1 MFELQLYELYQLNKL
16 YELKRMGY
24 ELFISMRYLLAKR
37 KEKFIS
43 LISLISILGVA
54 VGVMALI
61 VVLSVMGGFRHDLR
75 EKIIGTNAHI
85 IIEREG
91 GMENSPAIIDRVL
104 GLDYVVAASPFIV
117 GETMIR
123 YQDRVKGVLFKGID
137 PEREVKVTKLSE
149 YIVKGDLDFKEEG
162 VILGKELAQSLG
174 AYPGDRVS
182 LVSPTTSKV
191 HHFIVEGI
199 FNSGMYEYDM
209 NLVFGRLS
217 SAQRLFNVEGLVSS
231 IGLKLD
237 NVYQAE
243 RVKRQIQEML
253 GFPYWVRSWMD
264 INRSLFSALRLEKT
278 VMFIILSLIVIVAC
292 FNIVST
298 LIMVVMDKTKDIGI
312 LKSIGATNKSIKKI
326 FASCGF
332 IIGLMGTALGAGV
345 GFLLCYLLKT
355 YRLIKL
361 PADIYYIDRL
371 PVRVEW
377 TDSLIIILAAI
388 MISWVATLYPARQA
402 ARLSPVEA
410 LRYE

>member
-1 MFELQLYELYQLNKL
+1 
-16 YELKRMGY
+16 
-24 ELFISMRYLLAKR
+24 MRYLLAKR

-61 VVLSVMGGFRHDLR
+61 VVLSVMSGFDYDLQD
-75 EKIIGTNAHI
+75 KIIGTNAHI

-91 GMENSPAIIDRVL
+91 GIENFPTIIDRVM
-104 GLDYVVAASPFIV
+104 GVDDVVAASPFIV
-117 GETMIR
+117 GEAMIR

-137 PEREVKVTKLSE
+137 AVREIKVTKLSE

-162 VILGKELAQSLG
+162 VILGKELAQNLG
-174 AYPGDRVS
+174 AYLGDRVS
-182 LVSPTTSKV
+182 LVSPTTSKI

-209 NLVFGRLS
+209 NLVFGSLS
-217 SAQRLFNVEGLVSS
+217 SAQRLFNAPGMVSS

-237 NVYQAE
+237 NVYQAG
-243 RVKRQIQEML
+243 RVKRQIQKTL

-264 INRSLFSALRLEKT
+264 INRNLFSALRLEKT
-278 VMFIILSLIVIVAC
+278 AMFIILTLIVIVAC

-298 LIMVVMDKTKDIGI
+298 LIMVVMEKTKDIGI

-326 FASCGF
+326 FSSEGF

-355 YRLIKL
+355 YKLIKL

-388 MISWVATLYPARQA
+388 LISWVATFYPARQA
-402 ARLSPVEA
+402 ARLNPVEA

>member
-1 MFELQLYELYQLNKL
+1 M
-16 YELKRMGY
+16 RY
-24 ELFISMRYLLAKR
+24 ELFISTRYLLAKR
-37 KEKFIS
+37 KERFIS

-61 VVLSVMGGFRHDLR
+61 VVLSVMSGFDHDLQ

-91 GMENSPAIIDRVL
+91 GIADAPAIIDRL
-104 GLDYVVAASPFIV
+104 RGIDYVVAASPFIV
-117 GETMIR
+117 GEVIIR
-123 YQDRVKGVLFKGID
+123 HQDRIKGILFKGID
-137 PEREVKVTKLSE
+137 PRGEREVTRIGE
-149 YIVKGDLDFKEEG
+149 YIIAGNLDFQEEG
-162 VILGKELAQSLG
+162 IVLGRELAQSLG
-174 AYPGDRVS
+174 VYLGDKVS

-209 NLVFGRLS
+209 NLAFS
-217 SAQRLFNVEGLVSS
+217 SLNSAERLFDAPGLVNS
-231 IGLKLD
+231 IGVKLEK
-237 NVYQAE
+237 VYQAG

-264 INRSLFSALRLEKT
+264 INRNLFSALRLEKT
-278 VMFIILSLIVIVAC
+278 AMFIILALIVLVAC

-298 LIMVVMDKTKDIGI
+298 LIMVVMEKTKDIGI

-326 FASCGF
+326 FSSEGL
-332 IIGLMGTALGAGV
+332 IIGLSGTALGAGA

-355 YRLIKL
+355 YRFIKL
-361 PADIYYIDRL
+361 PPDIYYIDRL

-377 TDSLIIILAAI
+377 TDSVIIILAAI
-388 MISWVATLYPARQA
+388 IISWVATLYPARRA
-402 ARLSPVEA
+402 AKLNPVEA